1 MQYNG
6 TIQYKII
13 SGGGINKKGNPI
25 PVSSTW
31 CDPIDC
37 LIKAVKH
44 HHNIYHEGKFESSSY
59 EVLLETQDFEAD
71 LVRLTYKKGK
81 VLGEFEVQDIS
92 DVDRSG
98 RIKVTV

>member
-13 SGGGINKKGNPI
+13 SGGGRDNKGNPI
-25 PVSSTW
+25 PVSSSW

-37 LIKAVKH
+37 LIRTVKH
-44 HHNIYHEGKFESSSY
+44 NHNIYHEGKFEASSY
-59 EVLLETQDFEAD
+59 EVLLELQDFGAD
-71 LVRLTYKKGK
+71 MIKLTSNKGK

-98 RIKVTV
+98 RIKITV